1 MSLYIILECNMV
13 RDHVGTYLCY
23 HFCFKWYSVCVVF
36 LLCGNGQLYLWVLM
50 EEYDV
55 GGSYEADFGCGQW
68 GVQVH
73 CPLSLVLLS
82 VWYGPRKSRM
92 LIG

>member
-1 MSLYIILECNMV
+1 
-13 RDHVGTYLCY
+13 
-23 HFCFKWYSVCVVF
+23 
-36 LLCGNGQLYLWVLM
+36 M

-82 VWYGPRKSRM
+82 VWYGPRKIRM